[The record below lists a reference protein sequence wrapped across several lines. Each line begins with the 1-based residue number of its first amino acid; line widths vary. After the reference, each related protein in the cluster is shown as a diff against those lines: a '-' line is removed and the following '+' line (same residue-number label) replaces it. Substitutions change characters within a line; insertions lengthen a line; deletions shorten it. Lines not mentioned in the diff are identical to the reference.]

1 MTKQEAYELLNC
13 NGAELAEKLGIT
25 PTAVYLWPDEAIP
38 VGRAYQINDV
48 CWKNRM
54 TRFGK
59 LKKIIGVYHVK
70 ESATAVQCRVKGK
83 CG

>member
-38 VGRAYQINDV
+38 VGRAYQIKDLAN
-48 CWKNRM
+48 
-54 TRFGK
+54 GK
-59 LKKIIGVYHVK
+59 EPL
-70 ESATAVQCRVKGK
+70 RVKK
-83 CG
+83 QAA